1 MNEIESAKA
10 PHSALFVW
18 KTIIQAVSPAIQIAA
33 PIADITTS
41 KDEMI
46 ISCHQLVSVL
56 TSDILTSSD
65 LLLLF
70 IRVPLEGF
78 PEKPHC
84 IDCP

>member
-46 ISCHQLVSVL
+46 ISFHK
-56 TSDILTSSD
+56 I
-65 LLLLF
+65 
-70 IRVPLEGF
+70 GF
-78 PEKPHC
+78 SINYKYK
-84 IDCP
+84 